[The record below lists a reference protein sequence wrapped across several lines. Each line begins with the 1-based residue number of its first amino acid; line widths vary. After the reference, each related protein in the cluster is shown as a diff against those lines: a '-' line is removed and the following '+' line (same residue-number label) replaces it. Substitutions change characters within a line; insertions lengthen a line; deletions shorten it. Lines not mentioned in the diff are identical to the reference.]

1 MSRRIGQRAGILARP
16 FRDHAPCPS
25 PLSTDASI
33 PPRGTSNERLHTVDA
48 LRGIAALAVVWYH
61 LTYADTDFLR
71 DGWFKR
77 TGHYGGVAG
86 VQAFF
91 VISGFIIPYALHR
104 AGYTLRSF
112 FRFFAKRVTRLDPPY
127 LVCVAVIIA
136 MSVTRHHFATLRI
149 WNLHDVSVPQVF
161 AHLGYL
167 NAVLGYRWLDTVY
180 WTLGIELQYYLLI
193 ALLFPF
199 AARLPRRSAW
209 LVPAALVAGAWLPHP
224 ILETPFHD
232 NLILSY
238 LGVFAIGILTFQH
251 RAGLVDRSRY
261 FALLTIAAIAV
272 YARLDLLTAG
282 TAVATALAILFVSV
296 SFRPLTW
303 LGEFSYSLY
312 LAHGPVWWVLYA
324 AAMAYRPAT
333 QGWREGTACV
343 TLAMALV
350 VARGL
355 YVAVERPAQRW
366 SSRLR
371 YVKPRA
377 EVVAQTVQMPDA
389 EVPVLVAEA

>member
-1 MSRRIGQRAGILARP
+1 M
-16 FRDHAPCPS
+16 
-25 PLSTDASI
+25 STDASI
-33 PPRGTSNERLHTVDA
+33 PLRGSATERLHTVDA

-71 DGWFKR
+71 DGWFKH

-149 WNLHDVSVPQVF
+149 WNLHDVSMPQVL

-193 ALLFPF
+193 ALLFPL
-199 AARLPRRSAW
+199 AARLPRRTAW
-209 LVPAALVAGAWLPHP
+209 LVPVALIAGSWLPHP
-224 ILETPFHD
+224 IRETPFHD

-261 FALLTIAAIAV
+261 FTLLAIAAVAV

-282 TAVATALAILFVSV
+282 TAVATALAITFVTV
-296 SFRPLTW
+296 TFRPLTW

-312 LAHGPVWWVLYA
+312 LIHGPVWWVLYA
-324 AAMAYRPAT
+324 AAMAYLPAT
-333 QGWREGTACV
+333 QPWREGTACV
-343 TLAMALV
+343 TLGVTLF

-355 YVAVERPAQRW
+355 FVAVERPAQRW

-371 YVKPRA
+371 YAKPPREA
-377 EVVAQTVQMPDA
+377 IAASTPLPDA
-389 EVPVLVAEA
+389 EVAVLVAEA